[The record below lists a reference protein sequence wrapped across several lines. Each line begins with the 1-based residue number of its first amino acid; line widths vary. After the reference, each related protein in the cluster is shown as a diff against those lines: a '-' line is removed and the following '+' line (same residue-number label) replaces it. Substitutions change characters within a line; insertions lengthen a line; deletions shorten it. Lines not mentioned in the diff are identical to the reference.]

1 MRRRC
6 AQRGTNGRLLLTL
19 SDWAD
24 VEISVGRGAT
34 ALSLSR
40 EAALEMRAEGISA
53 GDVERALR
61 RVVVQAGGQAV
72 TVITGY
78 EGVDAR
84 FVQNRTLSRKVRLIR
99 IMHKRSFAEGR
110 GPGWQSLGTSVSKT
124 SFNIRSKGKRNL
136 GRALVL

>member
-1 MRRRC
+1 MDQTRQTYRPATEWLSAHMRRRC

-78 EGVDAR
+78 ERRGR
-84 FVQNRTLSRKVRLIR
+84 HYRRR
-99 IMHKRSFAEGR
+99 IHPGSDR
-110 GPGWQSLGTSVSKT
+110 GQPCKH
-124 SFNIRSKGKRNL
+124 RR
-136 GRALVL
+136 